1 MTDHIYDD
9 EYFEGKTLY
18 LVEGGVHDNFSPK
31 IRQVKV
37 GLFFLSPVANK
48 GRCEKFYPILSAD
61 GNLVC
66 NVCFTRVDNNP
77 YYQRLRFMSVL
88 PGNID
93 KKFYARYNLF
103 DNLKDAGEE
112 VWKRKS
118 EIQKRI
124 MNLQTSISEL
134 ERLTRMI

>member
-1 MTDHIYDD
+1 MIDHIYDD

-31 IRQVKV
+31 IRQVMV

-118 EIQKRI
+118 EVQKRI

>member
-1 MTDHIYDD
+1 MSVI
-9 EYFEGKTLY
+9 
-18 LVEGGVHDNFSPK
+18 P
-31 IRQVKV
+31 
-37 GLFFLSPVANK
+37 
-48 GRCEKFYPILSAD
+48 
-61 GNLVC
+61 GNL
-66 NVCFTRVDNNP
+66 
-77 YYQRLRFMSVL
+77 
-88 PGNID
+88 D

-112 VWKRKS
+112 VRKRKS